1 MISSFC
7 QQFCKH
13 CTFEIKGLSFWQ
25 AVVHSVCIHVFV
37 DISVQ
42 GVWFRQLMSINSNQI
57 GHYPDVHY
65 KILGSFC
72 SMSSVV
78 IDVKC
83 MKPSFISSTLY
94 FRETDRSKFII
105 FNNCNLFSQVNLLNC
120 SLFSPLILCFS
131 LSVPL
136 PLSVM
141 LDCGWV
147 LHTTTTLKLGKLK
160 VVRRQLLQ
168 R

>member
-13 CTFEIKGLSFWQ
+13 CKFEIKGLSFWQ

-94 FRETDRSKFII
+94 FRQTE
-105 FNNCNLFSQVNLLNC
+105 VN
-120 SLFSPLILCFS
+120 SLFLTTVTCLPRWIFWTAHSFPLSFSVS
-131 LSVPL
+131 LSL
-136 PLSVM
+136 FLSLSLLCWTVAE
-141 LDCGWV
+141 CY
-147 LHTTTTLKLGKLK
+147 TLQPHWNWGS
-160 VVRRQLLQ
+160 
-168 R
+168 